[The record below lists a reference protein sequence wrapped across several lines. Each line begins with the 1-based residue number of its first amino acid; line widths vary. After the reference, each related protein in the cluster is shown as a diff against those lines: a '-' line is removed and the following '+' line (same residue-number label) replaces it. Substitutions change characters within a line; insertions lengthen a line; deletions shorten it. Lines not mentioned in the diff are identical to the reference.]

1 MPIFNR
7 LGNLILENRMK
18 FYKVVLAGAISSVL
32 FTGCVGEIA
41 SLASNVETIMD
52 TGMQGYNM
60 VQSVEIDGARNKGF
74 KDKDYKD
81 LKSLAI
87 KFNSSGEWWKQGGSG
102 FADNMETQLMKSGFD
117 TYKYSDDSK
126 AFETTTSKKIS
137 IRSLAKSL
145 KKENVQALVTGT
157 VKGSIKYSSTFG
169 YSGESKT
176 LITAVSFSIVS
187 TTNGKTMASINL
199 SYKKGVSN
207 IEASKDV
214 AKALKALVQYP
225 DMKIKDAFKKLN
237 KQK

>member
-1 MPIFNR
+1 
-7 LGNLILENRMK
+7 MK
-18 FYKVVLAGAISSVL
+18 FYKVALIGITSSML

-41 SLASNVETIMD
+41 SLASDVDTIMD

-74 KDKDYKD
+74 KNKDYKN

-87 KFNSSGEWWKQGGSG
+87 KFNSSGEWWTQGGSG

-117 TYKYSDDSK
+117 TYKYSADKDST
-126 AFETTTSKKIS
+126 FETTTSKKIS

-214 AKALKALVQYP
+214 AKALKALVRYP
-225 DMKIKDAFKKLN
+225 DMKIKDAFEKLS
-237 KQK
+237 KETDK

>member
-1 MPIFNR
+1 
-7 LGNLILENRMK
+7 MK
-18 FYKVVLAGAISSVL
+18 LYKVILAGAISSVL

-41 SLASNVETIMD
+41 SLTSDVETIMD

-74 KDKDYKD
+74 RDKDYKN

-87 KFNSSGEWWKQGGSG
+87 KFNSSAEWWAQGGSG

-117 TYKYSDDSK
+117 TYKYSDDNS
-126 AFETTTSKKIS
+126 AFETTTVKKIS

-157 VKGSIKYSSTFG
+157 VKGSHKYSSSFG

-199 SYKKGVSN
+199 SYKKGVSD

-225 DMKIKDAFKKLN
+225 NMKIKDAFEKLN

>member
-126 AFETTTSKKIS
+126 SFETTTSKKIS

-214 AKALKALVQYP
+214 AKALKALIQYP

>member
-1 MPIFNR
+1 
-7 LGNLILENRMK
+7 MK
-18 FYKVVLAGAISSVL
+18 FYKVVLAGAVSSIL

-41 SLASNVETIMD
+41 SLANDIGTVMD

-60 VQSVEIDGARNKGF
+60 IQSVEIDGARNKGF
-74 KDKDYKD
+74 KDEDYKN

-87 KFNSSGEWWKQGGSG
+87 KFNSSAEWWTQGGSG
-102 FADNMETQLMKSGFD
+102 FADNMETQLMKSGFN
-117 TYKYSDDSK
+117 TYKYSNSNN
-126 AFETTTSKKIS
+126 AWETTTSQITS

-157 VKGSIKYSSTFG
+157 VKGSYKYSSTFG
-169 YSGESKT
+169 YSSESKT

-199 SYKKGVSN
+199 SYKKGVSD

-214 AKALKALVQYP
+214 AKALKALVEYP
-225 DMKIKDAFKKLN
+225 NMDIKDAFEKLN
-237 KQK
+237 KKK